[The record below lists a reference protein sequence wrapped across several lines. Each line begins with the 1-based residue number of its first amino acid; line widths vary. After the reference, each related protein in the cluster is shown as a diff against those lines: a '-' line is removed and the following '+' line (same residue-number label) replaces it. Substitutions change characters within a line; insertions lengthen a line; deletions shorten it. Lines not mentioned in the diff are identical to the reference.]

1 MDKKYLKP
9 IHLTVMKKELDI
21 ARIRSQTVNLRCWEI
36 GTGNII
42 DYEGWL
48 VKGGHWRGGTH
59 RLLNPDNGQIRMVRD
74 ICIFEFMGHEI
85 YL

>member
-1 MDKKYLKP
+1 MKPKP
-9 IHLTVMKKELDI
+9 IHITEMRRQLDI
-21 ARIRSQTVNLRCWEI
+21 AAIRSQRVNLRCWKLSTGEI
-36 GTGNII
+36 LE
-42 DYEGWL
+42 YKGWL

-59 RLLNPDNGQIRMVRD
+59 RLINPQNRQIRKVRD